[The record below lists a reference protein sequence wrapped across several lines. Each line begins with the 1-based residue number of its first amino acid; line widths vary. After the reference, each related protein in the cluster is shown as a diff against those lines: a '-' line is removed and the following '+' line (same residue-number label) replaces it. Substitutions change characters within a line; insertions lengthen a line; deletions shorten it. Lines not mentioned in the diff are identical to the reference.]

1 MSHFVHCLAVAV
13 CIFSGRLAAVA
24 AEEQKP
30 SLEEAKTAALAWLQ
44 LIDEE
49 KYADSW
55 KEASSYFK
63 TVVTERKWVAAMN
76 QGRQPLGSV
85 TKREFKEASL
95 VHELP
100 RAPKGDYWVIQF
112 ATEFEGS
119 EAIETVTPMLDKDG
133 KWHVSAY
140 ALKPAS

>member
-1 MSHFVHCLAVAV
+1 MRYLLRCLALAA
-13 CIFSGRLAAVA
+13 CLFSGRLAAVA

-30 SLEEAKTAALAWLQ
+30 SAEEAKAAALAWLN

-55 KEASSYFK
+55 KEASSHFK
-63 TVVTERKWVAAMN
+63 TMVNERKWVEAMN

-85 TKREFKEASL
+85 TKRDFKSADF

-112 ATEFEGS
+112 ATDFEG
-119 EAIETVTPMLDKDG
+119 AGTTETVTPMLDKDE

-140 ALKPAS
+140 SIKPAS